1 MFPFISLSLN
11 NAKASRASKSSLL
24 TVSLPHHTLCNFV
37 GEISRKQW
45 LTGKEGGGGG
55 GGGGPPGMPPFGRPD
70 ENMSDERI
78 AQILNEANQAMKGG
92 QLPNA
97 PPGVPANLA
106 AAVAA
111 AAAAAQQQEDAR
123 SNDSRSPASAQV
135 KVNWKTKNKNLITKS
150 EYFSRAGESR

>member
-1 MFPFISLSLN
+1 MQKGFSCI
-11 NAKASRASKSSLL
+11 KEHSLL

-45 LTGKEGGGGG
+45 LTGKEGGGGGGG

-78 AQILNEANQAMKGG
+78 AQILNEANQAMKSG

-135 KVNWKTKNKNLITKS
+135 RIN
-150 EYFSRAGESR
+150 

>member
-1 MFPFISLSLN
+1 
-11 NAKASRASKSSLL
+11 
-24 TVSLPHHTLCNFV
+24 
-37 GEISRKQW
+37 
-45 LTGKEGGGGG
+45 
-55 GGGGPPGMPPFGRPD
+55 MPPFGRPD

-135 KVNWKTKNKNLITKS
+135 LINWEMENHTIL
-150 EYFSRAGESR
+150 EYLTAKLHWKYI